1 MDVNLLE
8 RLAESSPIIV
18 LIVVGA
24 CVVLWRK
31 LDKKDDMLMALQRE
45 TLTALAG
52 VTQAVRD
59 LREALDKRN

>member
-8 RLAESSPIIV
+8 RVVESSPVIV
-18 LIVVGA
+18 LIAIGA

-31 LDKKDDMLMALQRE
+31 LERKDDMLMTLQRE
-45 TLTALAG
+45 TLTALGG

-59 LREALDKRN
+59 LRDALDKRS